1 MLLTSQLV
9 ATHHPNVHCSTF
21 TKCQLPVDKRETVT
35 QAQTPG
41 VVRKLSS
48 VTVKSGPLTSM
59 EPGTSAGGPSRQHHT
74 QAPSLYLSHV
84 WKEGRGLVGF
94 MDTQPSILPGMFP
107 VVQCAFK
114 ILMIPKSCNS
124 FYISHFA
131 AFFIVVGAKKSIA
144 ESCITLVMIEVGE
157 QLHRQAQSLPGIR
170 PAPISFDFWFVFVYL
185 NLVVGSVGGCVA
197 AVRVC
202 RRYSYRPIHAGST
215 SLSPIYKEDFIS

>member
-1 MLLTSQLV
+1 M
-9 ATHHPNVHCSTF
+9 
-21 TKCQLPVDKRETVT
+21 
-35 QAQTPG
+35 
-41 VVRKLSS
+41 
-48 VTVKSGPLTSM
+48 
-59 EPGTSAGGPSRQHHT
+59 
-74 QAPSLYLSHV
+74 

-94 MDTQPSILPGMFP
+94 TDTQPSILPGMFP

-157 QLHRQAQSLPGIR
+157 QLHRQTQCVPGTR

-185 NLVVGSVGGCVA
+185 NLVVGSVGGL
-197 AVRVC
+197 C
-202 RRYSYRPIHAGST
+202 RRNT
-215 SLSPIYKEDFIS
+215 SLPTLLVQTYTRRQHLPSHLYKENFVS